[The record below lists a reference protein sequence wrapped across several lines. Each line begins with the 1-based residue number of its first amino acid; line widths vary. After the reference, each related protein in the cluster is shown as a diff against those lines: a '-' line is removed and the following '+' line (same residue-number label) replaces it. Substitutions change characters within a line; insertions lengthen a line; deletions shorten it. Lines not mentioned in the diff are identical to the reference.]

1 VNFIISIL
9 KVSLNPLNF
18 MTKIKEI
25 AFFTISNLLEFLCIA
40 LYVFGIKLPANI
52 LPVYLTLVFI
62 SILITLA
69 LIIIIIAYMVIVND
83 EKYFS
88 DVYQQL
94 KDFTFTVPTKLV
106 IFIEVCFI
114 IMYSMLTW
122 YYCVLLSVLNLVLS
136 LVIRDVILKCKQ
148 KVTNV

>member
-1 VNFIISIL
+1 MNFITSIL
-9 KVSLNPLNF
+9 KVSLNALNF

-69 LIIIIIAYMVIVND
+69 LIMIIAYMVIVND

-114 IMYSMLTW
+114 TMYSMLTW

-136 LVIRDVILKCKQ
+136 LVIRNVILKCKQ